1 MKVHFRAAEQDDL
14 PVIKQCVEQAYRPYV
29 ARLGVEPAPLHTDY
43 AGHIQKG
50 NVVIAESSDRDFIG
64 ILLSY
69 LDGKSLVVD
78 NVAILPAYQR
88 KGALVEICVEVVRLA
103 REAGAETI
111 RTFTNQKLTRNI
123 AMYEK
128 LGLSIKRIEDMKDRI
143 AVHMEFSLSHFESN
157 GPSLAKR
164 ILRDRTGGPGVRP
177 GQHCK
182 PDVGA

>member
-1 MKVHFRAAEQDDL
+1 MKVRFRAAEQGDL

-29 ARLGVEPAPLHTDY
+29 AHLRVEPAPLHTDY
-43 AGHIQKG
+43 ADHIQRG
-50 NVVIAESSDRDFIG
+50 NVLIAESSDRDFIG

-78 NVAILPAYQR
+78 NVALLPAYQR
-88 KGALVEICVEVVRLA
+88 KGALVEVCAEVVRLA

-128 LGLSIKRIEDMKDRI
+128 LGLSTKRIEEMKDRV
-143 AVHMEFSLSHFESN
+143 AVHMEFSLSHFQGDGS
-157 GPSLAKR
+157 SLAKR
-164 ILRDRTGGPGVRP
+164 IMRDRPLRPGV
-177 GQHCK
+177 Q
-182 PDVGA
+182 